1 MSSIPDEYCDLL
13 TEKATFTTLTTMLP
27 TGVPHMSLV
36 WIDYDPGA
44 DRVLVNT
51 ERGRRKE
58 KNVQNDP
65 RAGILAPDPESWW
78 RWLSVA
84 GEVEE
89 VTTEGARDHIDEL
102 TRRYLGEKTYPNPIQ
117 TERVILKI
125 EPEHVI
131 TFSSDG

>member
-1 MSSIPDEYCDLL
+1 MSSIPEAYHDLL
-13 TEKATFTTLTTMLP
+13 MEKPTFTTLTTMLP
-27 TGVPHMSLV
+27 TGMPHMTIV
-36 WIDYDPGA
+36 WIDYDPDE
-44 DRVLVNT
+44 DRILVNT

-84 GEVEE
+84 GEVDE
-89 VTTEGARDHIDEL
+89 VTTDGARDHIDAL
-102 TRRYLGEKTYPNPIQ
+102 TRRYLGEETYPNPIQ
-117 TERVILKI
+117 TERVIIEI

-131 TFSSDG
+131 TFSPDG